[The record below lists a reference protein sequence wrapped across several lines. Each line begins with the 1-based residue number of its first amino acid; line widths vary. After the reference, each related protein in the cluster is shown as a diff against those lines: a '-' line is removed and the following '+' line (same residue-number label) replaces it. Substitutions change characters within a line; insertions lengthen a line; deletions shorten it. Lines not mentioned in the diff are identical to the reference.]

1 MDKDI
6 LINIAKKSIERK
18 FNNKINIDKEELL
31 KNSNFLNE
39 KRATFVTLTLNKEL
53 RGCIGSLEA
62 NRTLF
67 DDLVNNAYMAAFE
80 DPRFLELSFEEFKK
94 IEIEISILTP
104 PIIVEYKDF
113 EDLKSKIRP
122 YIDGVI
128 IEQDGKRSTFL
139 PQVWD
144 MLPNFD
150 DFFAH
155 LCYKGG
161 FEVDDNFK
169 PKVYK
174 YEVEK
179 IK

>member
-1 MDKDI
+1 MRKQFVENQNLRIKFIGTFIRFGMRNNFKGMPMETLLFTDI
-6 LINIAKKSIERK
+6 RSIDESIYEDHVW
-18 FNNKINIDKEELL
+18 FNMTKEF
-31 KNSNFLNE
+31 N
-39 KRATFVTLTLNKEL
+39 
-53 RGCIGSLEA
+53 
-62 NRTLF
+62 
-67 DDLVNNAYMAAFE
+67 
-80 DPRFLELSFEEFKK
+80 K